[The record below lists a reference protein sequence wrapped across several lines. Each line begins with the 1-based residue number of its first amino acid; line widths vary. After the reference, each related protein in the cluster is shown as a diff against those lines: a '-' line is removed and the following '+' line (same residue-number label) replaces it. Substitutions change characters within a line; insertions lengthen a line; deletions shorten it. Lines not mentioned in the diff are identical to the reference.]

1 MKELNTFFPKILH
14 DASQDPEVA
23 IVFLRELW
31 PQIVGPKVAGRSR
44 PEKLTE
50 RTLVLAVLDDTWRR
64 ELENVG
70 NPGVG
75 GELLLETSSGR
86 EDRDQETFR
95 TAVCPSS
102 RSWGTE
108 GVRVERRSPA
118 RRASQ
123 QATQRDRVQS
133 YGII

>member
-64 ELENVG
+64 ELEKM
-70 NPGVG
+70 
-75 GELLLETSSGR
+75 SGILVS
-86 EDRDQETFR
+86 
-95 TAVCPSS
+95 AVNSFWK
-102 RSWGTE
+102 R
-108 GVRVERRSPA
+108 RLVERIAIKKHSEPQSA
-118 RRASQ
+118 RVPGPGEPRE
-123 QATQRDRVQS
+123 
-133 YGII
+133 